1 MIKTAGLV
9 VFVQLRLLVATF
21 GSPGDDLLRAKLP
34 EDLRDAA
41 HVTEAPL
48 VEAVKDAVKDD
59 RALAPQ
65 ITAAAVQRAIDCPV
79 AERVLRT
86 VLRELVPAPTAR
98 EFLAITRAALRAA
111 PAGEETT
118 LNRYGQKVLAGNCAE
133 SLLVTATSEYPR
145 LAWVL
150 SEAGKQVDGK
160 QFEGKQLEGKQVAG
174 KQPAGEGEGNATS
187 PESPSSQP
195 TLGELLDPSLLPPAV
210 LDPSSSG
217 GLVQPTTP

>member
-1 MIKTAGLV
+1 MIKAAGLI
-9 VFVQLRLLVATF
+9 VFLQATLLVVTF
-21 GSPGDDLLRAKLP
+21 ASPGDDLLRAKLP
-34 EDLRDAA
+34 EDQRDAA
-41 HVTEAPL
+41 HVVEAPL

-59 RALAPQ
+59 RDLAPQ

-133 SLLVTATSEYPR
+133 SLLVTATSEFPR

-150 SEAGKQVDGK
+150 SEAGKQV
-160 QFEGKQLEGKQVAG
+160 EGKQVEGKQVAG
-174 KQPAGEGEGNATS
+174 KQPAGEGEGNAPS

-195 TLGELLDPSLLPPAV
+195 MLGALLDPSLLPPAV

>member
-1 MIKTAGLV
+1 MIKAAGLI
-9 VFVQLRLLVATF
+9 VFLQANLLVVTF
-21 GSPGDDLLRAKLP
+21 ASPGDDLLRAKLP
-34 EDLRDAA
+34 EDQRDAA
-41 HVTEAPL
+41 HVVEAPL

-59 RALAPQ
+59 RSLAPQ

-118 LNRYGQKVLAGNCAE
+118 LNRYGQKVLAGNCSE

-160 QFEGKQLEGKQVAG
+160 QVEGKQVAG
-174 KQPAGEGEGNATS
+174 KQPVGAGEGNAPS
-187 PESPSSQP
+187 PESPYSQP
-195 TLGELLDPSLLPPAV
+195 MLGELVDPSLLPPAV
-210 LDPSSSG
+210 LDPSSPG

>member
-1 MIKTAGLV
+1 MIKAVGLIV
-9 VFVQLRLLVATF
+9 LLQLRLLVVTF
-21 GSPGDDLLRAKLP
+21 ASPGDDLLRAKLP
-34 EDLRDAA
+34 EDQRDAP
-41 HVTEAPL
+41 HVAEAPL
-48 VEAVKDAVKDD
+48 VGAVEAAVKDD

-65 ITAAAVQRAIDCPV
+65 ITAAAERRAIDCPT

-98 EFLAITRAALRAA
+98 EFLAITRAALKAA
-111 PAGEETT
+111 PADEETS

-160 QFEGKQLEGKQVAG
+160 QFEGKQVAG
-174 KQPAGEGEGNATS
+174 KQPAGQGEGNAPS

>member
-1 MIKTAGLV
+1 MIKAAGLI
-9 VFVQLRLLVATF
+9 VFVQLGLLVATF
-21 GSPGDDLLRAKLP
+21 ASPGDDLLRAKLP
-34 EDLRDAA
+34 ADQRDAA
-41 HVTEAPL
+41 QVAEAPL

-65 ITAAAVQRAIDCPV
+65 ITAAAVRRAIDCPV

-111 PAGEETT
+111 PADEETT
-118 LNRYGQKVLAGNCAE
+118 VNRYGQKVLAGNCAE
-133 SLLVTATSEYPR
+133 SLLVAATSEYPR

-150 SEAGKQVDGK
+150 SEAGKQV
-160 QFEGKQLEGKQVAG
+160 EGKQVEGKQVAG
-174 KQPAGEGEGNATS
+174 KQPARQGEENPPS

-195 TLGELLDPSLLPPAV
+195 MLGELLDPSLLPPAV

-217 GLVQPTTP
+217 GLVSPTTP

>member
-1 MIKTAGLV
+1 MIKAVGLIV
-9 VFVQLRLLVATF
+9 LLQLRLLVATF
-21 GSPGDDLLRAKLP
+21 ASPGDDLLRAKLP
-34 EDLRDAA
+34 EDQRDAT
-41 HVTEAPL
+41 HVAEAPL
-48 VEAVKDAVKDD
+48 VGAVKEAVKDD

-65 ITAAAVQRAIDCPV
+65 ITAAAERRAIDCPT

-98 EFLAITRAALRAA
+98 EFLAITRAALKAA
-111 PAGEETT
+111 PADEETS

-160 QFEGKQLEGKQVAG
+160 QVEGKQVAG
-174 KQPAGEGEGNATS
+174 KQPAGEGEGNAPR

-195 TLGELLDPSLLPPAV
+195 MLGELLDPSLLPPAV
-210 LDPSSSG
+210 VDPSSSG